1 MSTGHCEN
9 CGARLSGPYCAECG
23 QHAHASARS
32 LPALIHDAW
41 HDLTHIEGRLWATLW
56 RLMSQPGHLTLNY
69 FAGQRARYAPPFRM
83 YLVLSVVFFGL
94 SSLGDRLDPQHSHTV
109 TTHADSSGRECADI
123 HAQPEYLER
132 LFKQTC
138 ERVILD
144 GGQSVTHTFQS
155 YVPKSMFVFLP
166 LVAGVLAL
174 LYRRPKRYY
183 VEHLV
188 FVLHNHAAIF
198 AAMALLS
205 VIHLMTDSATYL
217 GWSVVHNTLDRV
229 GYALGIAVLF
239 VYTPWYVYSA
249 LRNFY
254 GLPSGATVRRLIP
267 LGFAYL
273 VFLLITFSL
282 TFLLSVAVA

>member
-1 MSTGHCEN
+1 MSTGQCEN
-9 CGARLSGPYCAECG
+9 CGNRLVGPYCAQCG

-32 LPALIHDAW
+32 LPALLHDAW

-56 RLMSQPGHLTLNY
+56 RLMCQPGRLTLDY

-94 SSLGDRLDPQHSHTV
+94 SSFADRLDPQHSHSVQMHSESGNRTCTDV
-109 TTHADSSGRECADI
+109 HASPAS
-123 HAQPEYLER
+123 LER
-132 LFKQTC
+132 FFKRAC
-138 ERVILD
+138 ERMVVDD
-144 GGQSVTHTFQS
+144 GASIAHTFRS

-198 AAMALLS
+198 AAMGLLS
-205 VIHLMTDSATYL
+205 VIHLLTYTAL
-217 GWSVVHNTLDRV
+217 YLDLSIWHR
-229 GYALGIAVLF
+229 ALDGVSDLLSFTTLF
-239 VYTPWYVYSA
+239 VYAPWYVYRA

-254 GLPSGATVRRLIP
+254 GLPRGATLRRLIP
-267 LGFAYL
+267 LGFSYL
-273 VFLLITFSL
+273 LFLIVTFAL
-282 TFLLSVAVA
+282 TFLLSVILA